1 MKSPALFEDM
11 NVLVTGAGKGLGRA
25 VVEELLARHERFPR
39 MRIALNARSEAD
51 LSDLAGLARQAGVET
66 LTLPVDLARDPIS
79 IVETVRKKWGRIDA
93 LVHSAGVGRF
103 GDFGTYSREDVEF
116 VTRTNVEATF
126 LLLQETFKL
135 MKSQELK
142 HGLRGQ
148 IQVIT
153 SVAAERPFEHSAVY
167 CMSKYAQRGLLEV
180 MRIPAAKERIRILDV
195 RSGAALTP
203 MWGSVDSGMEARMMK
218 PVDVAGPMIDALLL
232 DPRATL
238 ETLTIRP
245 IGGDI

>member
-1 MKSPALFEDM
+1 MKSPALFEDL

-25 VVEELLARHERFPR
+25 VVDELLVRRDRFPGI
-39 MRIALNARSEAD
+39 RIALSARSE
-51 LSDLAGLARQAGVET
+51 SDLTELAYLARKSGVEAMA
-66 LTLPVDLARDPIS
+66 LPGDLALDPVSGIKR
-79 IVETVRKKWGRIDA
+79 IRQEWGRLDVLI
-93 LVHSAGVGRF
+93 HSAGVGRF
-103 GDFGTYSREDVEF
+103 GDFGSYTPGDVEF

-126 LLLQETFKL
+126 LLLQETFNL
-135 MKSQELK
+135 MKKQAPK
-142 HGLRGQ
+142 AGLRGQ

-153 SVAAERPFEHSAVY
+153 SVAAEKPFEHSALY

-180 MRIPAAKERIRILDV
+180 MRIPAAKEQIRILDV

-203 MWGSVDSGMEARMMK
+203 MWGQVESGMEAKMMK
-218 PVDVAGPMIDALLL
+218 PSDVAGAMVDALLL
-232 DPRATL
+232 DARATI